1 MTAKAELRHF
11 GQQSGHFLK
20 KEWGRLLIV
29 VLMAVFALAPLL
41 AMLFSLSADD
51 FVYMFADH
59 RFYQSIGFSLL
70 YSSVAAVVSVGLSLL
85 IAFLL
90 DRSHLK
96 HKKVF
101 VLLLTLPMLVPSI
114 SIGLGF
120 RTFLGTS
127 GFLDQ
132 ITGLETSATGLG
144 SLILSSIVLSFPTS
158 FLIVYDAFHYEDK
171 SVYDAARTL
180 GISPISQF
188 FSITIPS
195 LKGAI
200 ISSFFASLSLI
211 FSDYG
216 LPMEVAGTIQTLPM
230 YLYEQVNSTFEYG
243 RAAIVGLFL
252 LLPAIASF
260 IVDIF
265 VKESASEESSAGNM
279 EKSKL
284 FDGITL
290 ASIIVFSL
298 LLFIPQLSFI
308 ALAFIKSFPNNM
320 AFTWDNFSGLFK
332 SSSGPGI
339 SRYVINSL
347 EMSLLVGVIGTAL
360 AYLTAYFT
368 SRVPGKLGKGIHF
381 ISVSSIAIPGI
392 VLGVGYILMFKG
404 THGFFYGTM
413 AILVVVNV
421 IHFFGSPYLMAKD
434 SLSKMNKEYE
444 NVGSTL
450 GLSKPRI
457 FFRVLIPNSIPTLIE
472 MFSYFFLNSM
482 VTISAVSFL
491 CRYVNQPLAVLIT
504 NYEKTGNYAMQAVI
518 SFVIFGINVIAKCL
532 FTGVSSVLARL
543 TGKTPR
549 TSPSL
554 SRIEFNYLA
563 YLEAHS
569 RLPYDEHLL
578 SNNLKISVSAL
589 SRLTKD
595 LGERNLLQIDSNGNV
610 SITEMGLK
618 ELEPYRVKRAIILAA
633 GFGSRMAPVTL
644 DTPKPLVKVHGK
656 RIIEPLLDALYAKGI
671 TDIVLVRGYKKDQF
685 DCLKEKYPTIT
696 FLDNTEFN
704 VTNNISSLM
713 RCIDY
718 VDRCYILEADLLI
731 SNPNL
736 IRKYE
741 YETSYMGAKVVET
754 DDWCFDVKK
763 GRIVN
768 YRMGGD
774 DCYQAYGISFWNE
787 EDSEK
792 LRIYIPKLY
801 YSHAGK
807 ENFWDGCI
815 FRAYKNKFK
824 IALHSCTK
832 SDIVEI
838 DNFSE
843 LVALDDSYA
852 NYPRHEEY

>member
-1 MTAKAELRHF
+1 MTAKANLTKF
-11 GQQSGHFLK
+11 GRETGLFFK
-20 KEWGRLLIV
+20 KEWGRALII
-29 VLMAVFALAPLL
+29 VLIAVFALAPLL

-51 FVYMFADH
+51 FVYMFTDH
-59 RFYQSIGFSLL
+59 RFYQSIVFSLF
-70 YSSVAAVVSVGLSLL
+70 YSSVGAVVSVGLSLL

-132 ITGLETSATGLG
+132 ITGLETASTGLG

-265 VKESASEESSAGNM
+265 VKESASEESSSGNM

-290 ASIIVFSL
+290 AVVIVFAL
-298 LLFIPQLSFI
+298 LLFVPQLCFI
-308 ALAFIKSFPNNM
+308 ALAFIESFPNNM
-320 AFTWDNFSGLFK
+320 AFTWDNFAGIFK
-332 SSSGPGI
+332 SDTGPGI

-347 EMSLLVGVIGTAL
+347 EMSLLVGLIGTAC
-360 AYLTAYFT
+360 AYVTAYFT

-450 GLSKPRI
+450 GLSKTRI
-457 FFRVLIPNSIPTLIE
+457 FFRVLVPNSVPTLIE

-518 SFVIFGINVIAKCL
+518 SFVIFGINIVAKCL
-532 FTGVSSVLARL
+532 FTVVSSVLARL

-549 TSPSL
+549 VSPSL

-563 YLEAHS
+563 YLEAHG
-569 RLPYDEHLL
+569 RLLYDEHAL

-589 SRLTKD
+589 SRLTKE
-595 LGERNLLQIDSNGNV
+595 LGERNLLQIDSNSNV

-696 FLDNTEFN
+696 FLDNAEFN

-801 YSHAGK
+801 CSHAGK

>member
-1 MTAKAELRHF
+1 MTAKAERRKF
-11 GQQSGHFLK
+11 GREAGFFFK
-20 KEWGRLLIV
+20 KEWARLLII
-29 VLMAVFALAPLL
+29 LLIALFALAPLI

-51 FVYMFADH
+51 FSYMFTDH
-59 RFYQSIGFSLL
+59 RFYESIGFSLL
-70 YSSVAAVVSVGLSLL
+70 YSSLSSIVSVGLALL

-90 DRSHLK
+90 DRSHLR
-96 HKKVF
+96 HKKIY

-120 RTFLGTS
+120 RTFLGKS

-132 ITGLETSATGLG
+132 LTGIESAATGLG

-158 FLIVYDAFHYEDK
+158 FLIIYDAFHYEDK

-180 GISPISQF
+180 GISPLSQF
-188 FSITIPS
+188 FSITVPS
-195 LKGAI
+195 MKGAI

-216 LPMEVAGTIQTLPM
+216 LPMEVAGTIETLPM

-260 IVDIF
+260 VVDIF
-265 VKESASEESSAGNM
+265 AKESACEESSSSSIA
-279 EKSKL
+279 KSRR
-284 FDGITL
+284 FDGITMGV
-290 ASIIVFSL
+290 IIVFSL

-308 ALAFIKSFPNNM
+308 ALAFIESFPNKM
-320 AFTWDNFSGLFK
+320 AFTFDNFAEIFK
-332 SSSGPGI
+332 SRSGPGI
-339 SRYVINSL
+339 SRYVVNSL
-347 EMSLLVGVIGTAL
+347 EMSLLVGLFGTVA

-381 ISVSSIAIPGI
+381 VSVSSIAIPGL

-404 THGFFYGTM
+404 TVGFFYGTM

-457 FFRVLIPNSIPTLIE
+457 FFRVLVPNSFATLIE

-491 CRYVNQPLAVLIT
+491 CRYINQPLAVLIT

-518 SFVIFGINVIAKCL
+518 SFVIFGINIAAKCL
-532 FTGVSSVLARL
+532 FTVASSLLARL

-563 YLEAHS
+563 YLEAHG

-589 SRLTKD
+589 SRLTKE
-595 LGERNLLQIDSNGNV
+595 LGERNLLQIDSNSNV
-610 SITEMGLK
+610 SITETGLK

-644 DTPKPLVKVHGK
+644 DTPKPLVKVHGQ
-656 RIIEPLLDALYAKGI
+656 RIIEPLLDALYSKGI

-685 DCLKEKYPTIT
+685 EVLKEKYPTIT
-696 FLDNTEFN
+696 FLDNAEFN

-713 RCIDY
+713 RAIDY

-736 IRKYE
+736 VRKYE

-754 DDWCFDVKK
+754 DDWCFDVKN

-774 DCYQAYGISFWNE
+774 DCYQAYGISYWDE
-787 EDSEK
+787 ENSEK
-792 LRIYIPKLY
+792 LRTYIPKLY
-801 YSHAGK
+801 YSRAGK

-815 FRAYKNKFK
+815 FRVYKKKFR
-824 IALHSCTK
+824 IALHTCTK

-843 LVALDDSYA
+843 LVALDNSYA
-852 NYPRHEEY
+852 DYPRHDEY